1 MSTGFGLGLTFV
13 LLALNALF
21 VASEFALISARR
33 TQLEPLAQA
42 GSRPAKLALRAMEN
56 VTLAM
61 AAAQL
66 GITIC
71 SLGLGAISEPA
82 LAHLL
87 EPGFEALSVPE
98 GLVDPIAFV
107 IAMTFIVFLHVVFG
121 EMVPKNLALVGP
133 DRAALFLGPF
143 MLGVVA
149 VLKPF
154 VVALNATANAAVRL
168 LRIEPVDE
176 VASTYTHDEV
186 AGLVEESRREG
197 LLDEEM
203 VAAEDWDIAT
213 RIDAADL
220 LADVAVFV
228 ATLPAKQRAALV
240 MRKQHDAPYPEI
252 AAALGCS
259 EAAARRSVHEGLR
272 KVRDRFAGRLQE
284 VAE

>member
-1 MSTGFGLGLTFV
+1 MAQSVFLEAWTAHGDDLYRY
-13 LLALNALF
+13 LLAMT
-21 VASEFALISARR
+21 RD
-33 TQLEPLAQA
+33 PDLAADLWQTTA
-42 GSRPAKLALRAMEN
+42 ERAMRGLPRVTAAERVRPWLFRVATN
-56 VTLAM
+56 VWM
-61 AAAQL
+61 D
-66 GITIC
+66 
-71 SLGLGAISEPA
+71 E
-82 LAHLL
+82 
-87 EPGFEALSVPE
+87 
-98 GLVDPIAFV
+98 
-107 IAMTFIVFLHVVFG
+107 
-121 EMVPKNLALVGP
+121 
-133 DRAALFLGPF
+133 
-143 MLGVVA
+143 
-149 VLKPF
+149 
-154 VVALNATANAAVRL
+154 
-168 LRIEPVDE
+168 LRQR
-176 VASTYTHDEV
+176 
-186 AGLVEESRREG
+186 RREG